1 MKKLTRKS
9 VNIDV
14 GMDAG
19 VDVGQASSST
29 EQRLGLFGKAVNRRT
44 FLRHS
49 GVATGGAAL
58 ASVAAPTMISKVR
71 AAETSPKADVK
82 NRGEAIGLHA
92 LLCWLWCRS
101 RGAGR
106 SLDGSGT

>member
-9 VNIDV
+9 PLT
-14 GMDAG
+14 
-19 VDVGQASSST
+19 DVGQAEST

-82 NRGEAIGLHA
+82 TEVK
-92 LLCWLWCRS
+92 LWC
-101 RGAGR
+101 GC
-106 SLDGSGT
+106 